1 MKTMK
6 LVLALAIAVCVTSLA
21 SAEEGKKD
29 AAKAPKVTTYTINMT
44 GVT

>member
-6 LVLALAIAVCVTSLA
+6 LVMALALRVCVTSLA
-21 SAEEGKKD
+21 TAEEEK
-29 AAKAPKVTTYTINMT
+29 AAKAPKVSTYTINMT

>member
-6 LVLALAIAVCVTSLA
+6 LVLALAIAVCVTSIA
-21 SAEEGKKD
+21 GAEDTKD
-29 AAKAPKVTTYTINMT
+29 AKKAPKVTSYTINMT